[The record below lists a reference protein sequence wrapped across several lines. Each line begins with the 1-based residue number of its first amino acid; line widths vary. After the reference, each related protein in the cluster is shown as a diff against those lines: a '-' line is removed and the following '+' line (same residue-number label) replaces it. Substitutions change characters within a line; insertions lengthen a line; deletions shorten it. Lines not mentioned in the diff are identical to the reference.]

1 MKWKI
6 MYNMTKNTIHFKNK
20 KHSRIFRKFQIYTGY
35 ASMKWKILYNMTKN
49 TKHLKNIKKI
59 QKTFQNIPQ
68 IPDIY
73 RLCLHEMENSVQHD
87 KKYKTFK
94 KH

>member
-1 MKWKI
+1 
-6 MYNMTKNTIHFKNK
+6 
-20 KHSRIFRKFQIYTGY
+20 
-35 ASMKWKILYNMTKN
+35 MKWKILYNMTKN
-49 TKHLKNIKKI
+49 TKHLKK

-73 RLCLHEMENSVQHD
+73 RLCLHEMESSVQHD

-94 KH
+94 KQKTFQNIPQIPDIQVMHPWNGKFCTTWQKIQNI